1 MLSGFKNQVISQEL
15 RTTTQASK
23 SRYFKNLFLFAVKS
37 PSRIINHLDN
47 RTWISFVFWSL
58 EFSFPHFFPFL
69 QISIKVQFPSLVL
82 RDYSYF
88 LYFPLKFWKEIGAQ
102 AAKLIMIYSHMPY
115 VWPLNWQ
122 IHSAYTDG
130 PLVKDRVS
138 TSAEHDLMYQ
148 QGVYKIESRCC
159 LMVSLTVI
167 AVKLNSTA
175 SIILF
180 RKDYLSQQWS
190 FSSQGNPS
198 SSISLFYKVWQKF
211 YWNFWEGW
219 PYLAKGCMERWNGGI
234 SENTEWR
241 KTLTYRGFNCCS

>member
-1 MLSGFKNQVISQEL
+1 
-15 RTTTQASK
+15 
-23 SRYFKNLFLFAVKS
+23 
-37 PSRIINHLDN
+37 
-47 RTWISFVFWSL
+47 
-58 EFSFPHFFPFL
+58 
-69 QISIKVQFPSLVL
+69 
-82 RDYSYF
+82 
-88 LYFPLKFWKEIGAQ
+88 
-102 AAKLIMIYSHMPY
+102 MIYSHMPY

-138 TSAEHDLMYQ
+138 TCAEHDLMYQ

-219 PYLAKGCMERWNGGI
+219 PHLAKGCMERWNGGI
-234 SENTEWR
+234 SETQNGGKRLHREVSIVAVKVDNTGK
-241 KTLTYRGFNCCS
+241 KTLWLSIMFYDTSHILSLMLVISRFRIFGRSKSDFKIHCHSVIPPNRVTHQETLATRKKIYQIIF